1 MKTTI
6 ERNVNHKEGGHLVL
20 LSHRNKR
27 PRDETS
33 LLLMGFL
40 TFFIMLLPR
49 TALASATDPADRPP
63 EAWTAWA
70 KWAEKLHPVTDKQ
83 GHGPDIGSDE
93 WSGALDKQLKI
104 RDAAGHGPDVG
115 SDEWRRAVE
124 KKLMPKA
131 DPAPGQQRDLLS
143 SHDTVAR
150 FTGLK
155 DHQCM
160 GLTALCPDRCGESGK
175 LATFAIVK
183 YLAYQKPGE
192 YGDPKQEQFMVL
204 IEDNMKNPKV
214 PKAIRDAILALKPGD
229 LVRLQW
235 NHDYV
240 TQDGSKFPERPI
252 RKLSV
257 LTKEQADKATAEAKG
272 KP

>member
-1 MKTTI
+1 MIESYNPIYHMKTTYI
-6 ERNVNHKEGGHLVL
+6 TYIITLAMAVATHVPTAAASDRRDGNIVL
-20 LSHRNKR
+20 ISN
-27 PRDETS
+27 
-33 LLLMGFL
+33 
-40 TFFIMLLPR
+40 
-49 TALASATDPADRPP
+49 PAMDAAERPP
-63 EAWTAWA
+63 QEWMAWA
-70 KWAEKLHPVTDKQ
+70 KWADKLHSVSDAQ
-83 GHGPDIGSDE
+83 GHGPDIGSEE

-104 RDAAGHGPDVG
+104 HDAAGHGPDIG
-115 SDEWRRAVE
+115 SAAWRRSVE
-124 KKLMPKA
+124 KKL
-131 DPAPGQQRDLLS
+131 APMAAPTPVPDKQRDLLS
-143 SHDTVAR
+143 AHDTVAR

-155 DHQCM
+155 DHRCM

-214 PKAIRDAILALKPGD
+214 PKAIRDAVLALKPGD

-240 TQDGSKFPERPI
+240 TQEGSKFPERPI
-252 RKLSV
+252 KDLSV
-257 LTKEQADKATAEAKG
+257 LTKEQAAKLTAEAK
-272 KP
+272 

>member
-1 MKTTI
+1 MTT
-6 ERNVNHKEGGHLVL
+6 L
-20 LSHRNKR
+20 L
-27 PRDETS
+27 
-33 LLLMGFL
+33 
-40 TFFIMLLPR
+40 I
-49 TALASATDPADRPP
+49 ALALTAFATAKDSADRPP
-63 EAWTAWA
+63 QEWLAWA
-70 KWAEKLHPVTDKQ
+70 KWAEKHHAVTDKQ

-104 RDAAGHGPDVG
+104 RDDAGHGPDVG
-115 SDEWRRAVE
+115 SPEWRRAVE
-124 KKLMPKA
+124 NKLMPKV

-143 SHDTVAR
+143 SHDTVAS

-155 DHQCM
+155 DHRCM
-160 GLTALCPDRCGESGK
+160 GRTALCPDRCGESGK
-175 LATFAIVK
+175 LATFAIVS
-183 YLAYQKPGE
+183 YLHYEKPGE
-192 YGDPKQEQFMVL
+192 YGDPKQERFLVL

-214 PKAIRDAILALKPGD
+214 PKAIRDAIVALKPGD

-257 LTKEQADKATAEAKG
+257 LTKEQAEKATAEAKG
-272 KP
+272 KPKEE